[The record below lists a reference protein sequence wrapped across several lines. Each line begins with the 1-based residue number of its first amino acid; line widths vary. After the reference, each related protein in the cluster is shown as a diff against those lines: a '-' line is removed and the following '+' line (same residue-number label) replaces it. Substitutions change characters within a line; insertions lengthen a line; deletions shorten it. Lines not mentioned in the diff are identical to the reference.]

1 MKAQDWKQYLPEFKE
16 KTEQFYNGTLSKG
29 DYKGFSGLYGSY
41 AQKGG
46 QASMLRLRMT
56 AGCVTKEKMQFTAD
70 AIRKY
75 GVKRM
80 HFTTCEAIQ
89 LHDLTKEQV
98 YPIMEGALD
107 AGIVTMGGGGDF
119 PRNVMCSPLSGV
131 EEEYFDVMPYAE
143 KAGEYLMDFI
153 LAEKMPRKL
162 KVCFSN
168 SPANL
173 PHATFRDLGF
183 AATADGK
190 FDVYSAG
197 GLGNNPRMGVKVAEG
212 IEPEMFLYYIKAMW
226 LTFRAYGNYENRGKA
241 RTRYMQEALGGAE
254 KYKEA
259 YLEKLQEVLD
269 GPEDLRC
276 SITHSVITKTGTRE
290 TMESSRVKAQKQSG
304 LYTVVWH
311 PIGGQPDV
319 DVFCK
324 LSDALASME
333 DVQMRLS
340 PDESAYIV
348 NLTAEEAKQ
357 VLEITEEDTAKT
369 VFESSVSCI
378 GAVTCQVGLRDSQGL
393 LNACVK
399 AVREV
404 QIPDG
409 ALPQIHISGCPSS
422 CGTHQVG
429 AIGFRGASKKV
440 DGKVQSAYVLY
451 VDGNEKQGQEVLG
464 EELGA
469 IVEEK
474 IPEFLVKLG
483 KAVAESGLNFEV
495 WYSQN
500 PDGIKKIA
508 EEYLA

>member
-1 MKAQDWKQYLPEFKE
+1 
-16 KTEQFYNGTLSKG
+16 
-29 DYKGFSGLYGSY
+29 
-41 AQKGG
+41 
-46 QASMLRLRMT
+46 
-56 AGCVTKEKMQFTAD
+56 
-70 AIRKY
+70 
-75 GVKRM
+75 
-80 HFTTCEAIQ
+80 
-89 LHDLTKEQV
+89 
-98 YPIMEGALD
+98 
-107 AGIVTMGGGGDF
+107 
-119 PRNVMCSPLSGV
+119 
-131 EEEYFDVMPYAE
+131 
-143 KAGEYLMDFI
+143 
-153 LAEKMPRKL
+153 
-162 KVCFSN
+162 
-168 SPANL
+168 
-173 PHATFRDLGF
+173 
-183 AATADGK
+183 
-190 FDVYSAG
+190 
-197 GLGNNPRMGVKVAEG
+197 MGVKVAEG

-276 SITHSVITKTGTRE
+276 SITPSVITKTGTRE

-324 LSDALASME
+324 LSDAFASME